1 MNLEMLPKIFSGIMR
16 ACNEDCEVDK
26 DSGEGCED
34 NCELD
39 YDEGCEAGPGLGLVA
54 VGEGK
59 KAPLCLLG

>member
-1 MNLEMLPKIFSGIMR
+1 MLPKIFSGIMR

-26 DSGEGCED
+26 DSDEGCED

-39 YDEGCEAGPGLGLVA
+39 YDCDEGCEAGPGLGLLA